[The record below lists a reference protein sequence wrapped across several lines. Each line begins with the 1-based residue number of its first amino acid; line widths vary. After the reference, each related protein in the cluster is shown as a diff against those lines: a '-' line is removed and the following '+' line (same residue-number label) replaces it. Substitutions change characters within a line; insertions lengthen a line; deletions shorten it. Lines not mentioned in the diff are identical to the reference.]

1 MDVPT
6 LLVALGSASVFSFIG
21 QLVQS
26 YVQRRQGED
35 EGHVDLRKKRID
47 DAAAFRKE
55 LQERDNENNRRIEEL
70 RLQADEWQAACHEAK
85 TAKMLA
91 EREVELLTEKVELL
105 ENQVAALRAENDRLR
120 GRPPSSPDRPAPPTP

>member
-6 LLVALGSASVFSFIG
+6 LLVALGSAGVFSFIG

-55 LQERDNENNRRIEEL
+55 LQTRDTELNNRIDEL
-70 RLQADEWQAACHEAK
+70 REQADNWQAACHEAN
-85 TAKMLA
+85 TAKALA
-91 EREVELLTEKVELL
+91 EREVELLTEKVDLL
-105 ENQVAALRAENDRLR
+105 EAQVAALRQENERLR
-120 GRPPSSPDRPAPPTP
+120 NRPTP